1 MIYTLLRA
9 RVQSWSILPLV
20 KQVFVDNSIGK
31 IIVDENCI
39 NGVKGLFIYLFDS
52 FIYLF
57 FFFGGGYLFHATNAT
72 DVISYHVDRLVAPAT
87 EDL

>member
-9 RVQSWSILPLV
+9 RVQSWSILPLL

-39 NGVKGLFIYLFDS
+39 NGVRGLFIYLFDS
-52 FIYLF
+52 FILF
-57 FFFGGGYLFHATNAT
+57 IYFILFYFFIFFLF
-72 DVISYHVDRLVAPAT
+72 SSCLPSK
-87 EDL
+87 